1 MNCEQITELMQRYMD
16 GDLAEMEQELLFAH
30 IKHCPDCATTFS
42 ELQLLSAELSNLP
55 KISPPFSIVDSIM
68 PRLVEWD
75 NQIIAAYAEPEIPR
89 NRQHKR
95 LFSWPIAGGF
105 VAAAIILSFFIVDLT
120 PTSKNDA
127 SKMLNINNAVT
138 SSTADTS
145 KQTNPEAIPKSAY
158 SANEQDNPSA
168 YTIPDAQKDK
178 KIPQLMM
185 KNQAQSEQA
194 PPTEKKLESV
204 GNEKKKVAASASSV
218 APSPSATSST
228 SMDANHIQVYFDQP
242 ISEPTPQPSD
252 SKVHHSMA
260 IEQQDPNAMKKS
272 LADNQLAT
280 EDGNLIAFII
290 QQTVNIKNQNGDMV
304 YTSLLQWKT
313 TDTIHFLHWLDNT
326 RLFYQVQLEDGQIKQ
341 YMIDLVTKKEQQQ

>member
-75 NQIIAAYAEPEIPR
+75 NQIIAAYAEPEILR

-120 PTSKNDA
+120 PTSKDDA
-127 SKMLNINNAVT
+127 SKMLNVNNAVT
-138 SSTADTS
+138 SSAAGTS
-145 KQTNPEAIPKSAY
+145 KQTDPEAVPK
-158 SANEQDNPSA
+158 SA
-168 YTIPDAQKDK
+168 YTIPDEQKDK
-178 KIPQLMM
+178 EIPQLMM
-185 KNQAQSEQA
+185 KNDAPIEQA
-194 PPTEKKLESV
+194 PTAEKKLESV

-260 IEQQDPNAMKKS
+260 IEKQDPNAMKK